1 MILKNLLSFIMVAP
15 FFVFFVFQPF
25 YSELYSLRQQT
36 AEIVL
41 DTAIEK
47 AAVKGRFENSE
58 IQEMKDTMVNIF
70 HYTSNEVVINAT
82 QALTSRGNYIEG
94 SISVPSGQLWV
105 MPNLFSDNSNDPQFI
120 SAYAKQMSEYLPR

>member
-1 MILKNLLSFIMVAP
+1 MKNLLSFVMVAP

-36 AEIVL
+36 VEIVL
-41 DTAIEK
+41 DSAIEK
-47 AAVKGRFENSE
+47 AAVKGRFENAE
-58 IQEMKDTMVNIF
+58 IQEMKDIMVKVF
-70 HYTSNEVVINAT
+70 HYDSNEVVIDAT
-82 QALTSRGNYIEG
+82 QTLTNRGDYIEG

-105 MPNLFSDNSNDPQFI
+105 MPNLFSDNNRDPQFI